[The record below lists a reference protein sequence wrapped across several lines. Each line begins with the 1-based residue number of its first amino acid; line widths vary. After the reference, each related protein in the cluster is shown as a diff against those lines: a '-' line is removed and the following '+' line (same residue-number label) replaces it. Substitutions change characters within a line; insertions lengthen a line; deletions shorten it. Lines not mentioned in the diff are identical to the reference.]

1 MIARGGVTVATT
13 TRRTWAWTAG
23 ASRWRT
29 AVWGFVLSTVLQATL
44 VVLGLLFIVAPTS
57 SASAGLLVAW
67 CGVGTVYAAGVWV
80 VLWAA
85 GRWAATDGP
94 PLIMELGLVP
104 RTISLA
110 ATIFTSAVGVV
121 ATVQH
126 IFLEPD
132 DALTPVLNVVGIWA
146 MLLAWMLLH
155 WGFAQLYLQLYYRAG
170 DQPLR
175 FPGTSAPGILE
186 FAYFAY
192 TVAVSLAASD
202 VEVRDRRMRWRVM
215 THSVIGF
222 FVNGLIIVTALSA
235 IAEAGGR

>member
-1 MIARGGVTVATT
+1 MSTT
-13 TRRTWAWTAG
+13 TRRAWAWTATV
-23 ASRWRT
+23 SRLRT
-29 AVWGFVLSTVLQATL
+29 AVWGFVLSTVLQIAL
-44 VVLGLLFIVAPTS
+44 ILLGVLFIVAPTS
-57 SASAGLLVAW
+57 SASAGLLLAW
-67 CGVGTVYAAGVWV
+67 CCVGTLYAAGVWV
-80 VLWAA
+80 ALWAA
-85 GRWAATDGP
+85 GRWAETDGP

-110 ATIFTSAVGVV
+110 ATILTSAVGVF

-132 DALTPVLNVVGIWA
+132 DAFTPVLNVVGIWA
-146 MLLAWMLLH
+146 MLLAWLLLH
-155 WGFAQLYLQLYYRAG
+155 WGFTQLYLQLYYRAG

-175 FPGTSAPGILE
+175 FPGTSTPGILE
-186 FAYFAY
+186 FAYFSY

-202 VEVRDRRMRWRVM
+202 VEVTDRRMRWRVM